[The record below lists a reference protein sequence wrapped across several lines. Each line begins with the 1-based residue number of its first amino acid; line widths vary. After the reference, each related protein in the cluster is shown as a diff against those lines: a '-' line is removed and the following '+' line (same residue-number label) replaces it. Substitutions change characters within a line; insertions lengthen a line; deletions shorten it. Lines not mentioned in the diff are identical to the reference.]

1 MQKANINK
9 ISTTSRVN
17 FFERF
22 ECFTKSSVWPA
33 YVGCFSAFMY
43 AVFVRFYHAA
53 GGTIGMPGEMKDPT
67 MIYMG
72 SYIAGVLIMF
82 CGFALIALTKPW
94 SRIVPLK
101 VPLIGGRKIHPL
113 FVLTPT
119 LVGTAFLIA
128 HGVSGM
134 ITRALLLAGIIT
146 LDFPGF
152 VEVNVRELALWELF
166 FYEPWFVLLGIMAG
180 LTAAHYA
187 QASGIRKSTF
197 RRGTILILIM
207 VFLLAALFVASIIF
221 DFTDKISF

>member
-9 ISTTSRVN
+9 ISTDSRVN
-17 FFERF
+17 IFERF

-67 MIYMG
+67 TIYMG
-72 SYIAGVLIMF
+72 SYIAGLAIMF
-82 CGFALIALTKPW
+82 CGFILIALIKPW
-94 SRIVPLK
+94 SRFVPQQ

-113 FVLTPT
+113 IVLTPT

-134 ITRALLLAGIIT
+134 ITRALLLADIIT
-146 LDFPGF
+146 IDFPRF
-152 VEVNVRELALWELF
+152 VEVDVRDLALWGLL
-166 FYEPWFVLLGIMAG
+166 FYEPWFSFLGMMAG

-187 QASGIRKSTF
+187 QASGVRQSSF
-197 RRGTILILIM
+197 RRGTVLYLII
-207 VFLLAALFVASIIF
+207 VFLLTALFASSMIF
-221 DFTDKISF
+221 DFSDKISF